1 MRKTLRRGKRP
12 KKELLFHAGRN
23 VPLRHVVKVLLKK
36 PDNGVNGLRDG
47 HSFPYG
53 VFETMK
59 ENQ

>member
-1 MRKTLRRGKRP
+1 
-12 KKELLFHAGRN
+12 LFHAAGN
-23 VPLRHVVKVLLKK
+23 VPLRHVVKVWLKK
-36 PDNGVNGLRDG
+36 PDVYANVLRPG